1 MGKMKDLFFDIRE
14 DIEAGELSF
23 EEIAVKY
30 SMTVA
35 DVCGYAKDLD
45 ALYEHQSMMYE
56 ASFE

>member
-1 MGKMKDLFFDIRE
+1 MGKIKDLVFDIQE
-14 DIEAGELSF
+14 DIEAGLLGF

-35 DVCGYAKDLD
+35 DVCSYAKDLD
-45 ALYEHQSMMYE
+45 ASYEHQSMMYE